1 MVSSEGRPG
10 HGKFLAVAW
19 FVSAMLAAQDSMI
32 PAAVLLASCV

>member
-19 FVSAMLAAQDSMI
+19 FVSAMLAAQELVISV
-32 PAAVLLASCV
+32 AWRRAR